1 MPHCTVEYTRNLDA
15 RGDIPGLLAKLAA
28 KFRDSDG
35 VFPIGA
41 IRVRAIRLDEYV
53 IADGAADDAFVH
65 ITVKIGEG
73 RPAEFRKAFF
83 DAFFDI
89 AKDHLAPV
97 FDERGTALSMYVEE
111 VDEQGAYR
119 HNTIHKRFGR

>member
-1 MPHCTVEYTRNLDA
+1 MPHCTVEYTNNLDPGA
-15 RGDIPGLLAKLAA
+15 DIPGLLAKLAA
-28 KFRDSDG
+28 RFRDSDG

-41 IRVRAIRLDEYV
+41 IRVRAIRLDDYV

-65 ITVKIGEG
+65 ITVKIGQG
-73 RPAEFRKAFF
+73 RPAAFRKAFF
-83 DAFFDI
+83 DSFFGI

-97 FDERGTALSMYVEE
+97 FDERGAALSMYVEE

>member
-65 ITVKIGEG
+65 ITVKIGQG
-73 RPAEFRKAFF
+73 RPAEFRKTFF

-89 AKDHLAPV
+89 AKAHLAPV

>member
-1 MPHCTVEYTRNLDA
+1 MPHCTVEYTRNLDPHA
-15 RGDIPGLLAKLAA
+15 DIPGLLSKLAA
-28 KFRDSDG
+28 RFRDSDG

-41 IRVRAIRLDEYV
+41 IRVRAIRLDDYV

-65 ITVKIGEG
+65 ITVKIGQG

-83 DAFFDI
+83 DNFFDI

-97 FDERGTALSMYVEE
+97 FEERGTALSMYVEE

>member
-1 MPHCTVEYTRNLDA
+1 MPHCTVEYTSNLSVD
-15 RGDIPGLLAKLAA
+15 GDIPGLLAKLAA

-41 IRVRAIRLDEYV
+41 IRVRALRLDEYV

-65 ITVKIGEG
+65 ITVKIGQG

-89 AKDHLAPV
+89 AKEHLSPV
-97 FDERGTALSMYVEE
+97 FDARGTALSMYVEE
-111 VDEQGAYR
+111 VDEQGAWR